1 MLDFEE
7 EEDDDEDEEAANGLS
22 LNVEI
27 PGKT

>member
-1 MLDFEE
+1 MLDFE